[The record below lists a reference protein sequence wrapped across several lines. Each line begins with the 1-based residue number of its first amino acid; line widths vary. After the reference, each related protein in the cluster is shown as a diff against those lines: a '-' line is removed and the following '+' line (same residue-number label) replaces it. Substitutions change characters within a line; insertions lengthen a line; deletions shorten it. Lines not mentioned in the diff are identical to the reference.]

1 MGDTELIIS
10 VSWVNRSHISA
21 ESRPQSVTMARTW
34 NGLFRESLA
43 HALIWT
49 TSAILGTSENL
60 GHKGF
65 VSCRQTILNRGQ
77 RQSLKE
83 RKKCVMN
90 MGTTKSA
97 VATGRFLEISALVAY
112 S

>member
-21 ESRPQSVTMARTW
+21 ESRPQSVTMARIW

-49 TSAILGTSENL
+49 TSAILNSG
-60 GHKGF
+60 
-65 VSCRQTILNRGQ
+65 R

-97 VATGRFLEISALVAY
+97 VATGRFLEISALAAY